1 MTILSRTDIYCS
13 CPINKTQ
20 LHIVVQIYDFST
32 LLIIISLT
40 EIYVDESLEHLIVN
54 SFQPVKNCLQK
65 N

>member
-13 CPINKTQ
+13 WPINKIQ
-20 LHIVVQIYDFST
+20 LHIVVQIYDFSR